1 MPVYYYQCTSS
12 DCSDVYT
19 KTELMSDHNTDE
31 NVICS
36 KCQSLMNQVVYPSL
50 MNFKGTGWSN
60 DSHGK
65 EIVWKQLDKYN
76 RKGYNLIMEKTLYE
90 KHRELQHSLYSLAMR
105 VIASLD
111 VRDMSDSD
119 KLSLLMY
126 ILKDSDYDN

>member
-1 MPVYYYQCTSS
+1 
-12 DCSDVYT
+12 
-19 KTELMSDHNTDE
+19 
-31 NVICS
+31 
-36 KCQSLMNQVVYPSL
+36 
-50 MNFKGTGWSN
+50 
-60 DSHGK
+60 
-65 EIVWKQLDKYN
+65 
-76 RKGYNLIMEKTLYE
+76 MEKTLYE